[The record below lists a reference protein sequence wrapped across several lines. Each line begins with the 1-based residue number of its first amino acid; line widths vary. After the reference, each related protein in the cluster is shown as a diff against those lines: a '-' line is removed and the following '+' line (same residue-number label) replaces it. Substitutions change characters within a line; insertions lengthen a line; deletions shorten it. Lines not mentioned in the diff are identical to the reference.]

1 MISGTLGWAPTL
13 INEPHLRGASI
24 PGDTMV
30 MSSHPNRFF
39 FLSPLLSPLD
49 VKRLSELARNSPYVI
64 PLFTSCWK
72 KVVEFVT
79 YFEVW

>member
-1 MISGTLGWAPTL
+1 MIPGTLGWAPTL

-39 FLSPLLSPLD
+39 FFFPPLLSPLD

-64 PLFTSCWK
+64 PLYHFVPEK
-72 KVVEFVT
+72 K
-79 YFEVW
+79 